1 MQDAVRSSKQRT
13 HRAFAQGYQTWS
25 ALCRTSSE
33 ETDLWRDCLQRLRT
47 AFPDHPRLP
56 QNVKA
61 DKNFRNVALIKAT
74 TTWLAANEVDH
85 LPPFKDESTFHVAWD
100 KPTKMILTA
109 EGRHSRATLPDV
121 FGKHSRHIPVLLQAW
136 AYILSAR
143 WAELVPG
150 AHLSRTDI
158 SLSNENTSRSP
169 PEHNSKSQV
178 TINLGAVS
186 EGAAQWWTALLSV
199 ERGWSATMSNKEGRC
214 LHSPWSISL
223 EPEIPIL
230 ISVEGKST
238 TSASADVST
247 TLSEVYSYLA
257 EYCSVHRID
266 DDVYLA
272 SLSGALMISAS
283 KYDGRSIALPVPD
296 AHWGEKMEED
306 RRQHQTSSTLTG
318 INNVQFDRLM
328 TLSCNAKGTR
338 ALLTSVFCEVE
349 VSSNIYGMW
358 LQGSFAVL
366 DTIKNPHSLLEIL
379 IRRDPDIGFLWLG
392 SFITGGNDKA
402 LREGRAGWWNIDLG
416 AAAWTGTLM
425 SFIQMPVPQF
435 ATDTRSISRADECRL
450 LSLCHDINYTIPPLF
465 PFPPFGS
472 TAIEDTNIDVH
483 EHILC
488 GWDHGLRFSH
498 LTWHCSDGTKVQQGP
513 KVSSMATR
521 LKNGVLQGSV
531 PEVEVDYEEYDSEDE
546 NSEMVTR
553 NIFTWLRGDDGFPV
567 AERAIREHE
576 WIDNLDSEDDEPI
589 EGDVHSSFAGHL
601 HRWLLKTSTH
611 RSNSI

>member
-1 MQDAVRSSKQRT
+1 MQDAVRPSEQRAR
-13 HRAFAQGYQTWS
+13 RAFAQGYQTWS
-25 ALCRTSSE
+25 ALHRISSE
-33 ETDLWRDCLQRLRT
+33 ETDLWRDCLQRMRT

-61 DKNFRNVALIKAT
+61 DKNFRNVALVKAT

-85 LPPFKDESTFHVAWD
+85 LPPFKDESTFYVAWD

-109 EGRHSRATLPDV
+109 DGRHSSATLPDI

-143 WAELVPG
+143 WADLVPG
-150 AHLSRTDI
+150 AHLFRHDI
-158 SLSNENTSRSP
+158 SLSNGNTSRSP
-169 PEHNSKSQV
+169 PEHNSKSPV

-223 EPEIPIL
+223 ESEIPIL
-230 ISVEGKST
+230 ISVKGKST
-238 TSASADVST
+238 ASASADVST
-247 TLSEVYSYLA
+247 TLSEAYSYLA

-272 SLSGALMISAS
+272 SLAGALMIPAS

-306 RRQHQTSSTLTG
+306 RRQHQTSSTLMG
-318 INNVQFDRLM
+318 IKNVQFDRLL
-328 TLSCNAKGTR
+328 TLSCNAKGIK
-338 ALLTSVFCEVE
+338 ALLTSVFCEVC
-349 VSSNIYGMW
+349 G
-358 LQGSFAVL
+358 
-366 DTIKNPHSLLEIL
+366 
-379 IRRDPDIGFLWLG
+379 RRVR
-392 SFITGGNDKA
+392 GNDKT

-450 LSLCHDINYTIPPLF
+450 LYLCHDINYTIPPLF

-472 TAIEDTNIDVH
+472 TAIEDTNIEVH

-488 GWDHGLRFSH
+488 GWDHSLRFSH
-498 LTWHCSDGTKVQQGP
+498 LTWHCSDGTKVQQDP
-513 KVSSMATR
+513 KVPSMATR

-531 PEVEVDYEEYDSEDE
+531 PEEEVDYEEYDSEDE

-567 AERAIREHE
+567 AKRAIREHE

-589 EGDVHSSFAGHL
+589 EGDVHSSFDGHL
-601 HRWLLKTSTH
+601 HGWLLETSTQ

>member
-1 MQDAVRSSKQRT
+1 
-13 HRAFAQGYQTWS
+13 
-25 ALCRTSSE
+25 
-33 ETDLWRDCLQRLRT
+33 
-47 AFPDHPRLP
+47 
-56 QNVKA
+56 
-61 DKNFRNVALIKAT
+61 
-74 TTWLAANEVDH
+74 
-85 LPPFKDESTFHVAWD
+85 
-100 KPTKMILTA
+100 MILTA
-109 EGRHSRATLPDV
+109 DGRHSRATLPDI

-150 AHLSRTDI
+150 AHLSRRDI
-158 SLSNENTSRSP
+158 SLSNGNTSRSP
-169 PEHNSKSQV
+169 PEHNSNSPV

-223 EPEIPIL
+223 ESDIPIL

-247 TLSEVYSYLA
+247 TLSEAYSYLA

-266 DDVYLA
+266 DDVYHA
-272 SLSGALMISAS
+272 SLAGALMIPAS
-283 KYDGRSIALPVPD
+283 KYDGRSIALPVPG
-296 AHWGEKMEED
+296 AHWGETMEED
-306 RRQHQTSSTLTG
+306 RPREPEHFSP
-318 INNVQFDRLM
+318 VYF
-328 TLSCNAKGTR
+328 
-338 ALLTSVFCEVE
+338 
-349 VSSNIYGMW
+349 
-358 LQGSFAVL
+358 GSFAVL
-366 DTIKNPHSLLEIL
+366 DTIKNPHSLLGIL

-392 SFITGGNDKA
+392 SFTTGGNDKA

-450 LSLCHDINYTIPPLF
+450 LYLCHDINYTIPPLF

-513 KVSSMATR
+513 KVPSMATR

-589 EGDVHSSFAGHL
+589 EGDVHSSFGGHL
-601 HRWLLKTSTH
+601 HGWLLKTSTH

>member
-1 MQDAVRSSKQRT
+1 
-13 HRAFAQGYQTWS
+13 
-25 ALCRTSSE
+25 
-33 ETDLWRDCLQRLRT
+33 
-47 AFPDHPRLP
+47 
-56 QNVKA
+56 
-61 DKNFRNVALIKAT
+61 
-74 TTWLAANEVDH
+74 
-85 LPPFKDESTFHVAWD
+85 
-100 KPTKMILTA
+100 MILTA
-109 EGRHSRATLPDV
+109 DGRHSSATLPDI

-143 WAELVPG
+143 WADLVPG
-150 AHLSRTDI
+150 AHLFRHDI
-158 SLSNENTSRSP
+158 SLSNGNTSRSP
-169 PEHNSKSQV
+169 PEHNSKSPV

-223 EPEIPIL
+223 ESEIPIL
-230 ISVEGKST
+230 ISVKGKST
-238 TSASADVST
+238 ASASADVST
-247 TLSEVYSYLA
+247 TLSEAYSYLA

-272 SLSGALMISAS
+272 SLAGALMIPAS

-296 AHWGEKMEED
+296 AHWG
-306 RRQHQTSSTLTG
+306 
-318 INNVQFDRLM
+318 
-328 TLSCNAKGTR
+328 
-338 ALLTSVFCEVE
+338 
-349 VSSNIYGMW
+349 
-358 LQGSFAVL
+358 
-366 DTIKNPHSLLEIL
+366 
-379 IRRDPDIGFLWLG
+379 
-392 SFITGGNDKA
+392 GNDKT

-450 LSLCHDINYTIPPLF
+450 LYLCHDINYTIPPLF

-472 TAIEDTNIDVH
+472 TAIEDTNIEVH

-488 GWDHGLRFSH
+488 GWDHSLRFSH
-498 LTWHCSDGTKVQQGP
+498 LTWHCSDGTKVQQDP
-513 KVSSMATR
+513 KVPSMATR

-531 PEVEVDYEEYDSEDE
+531 PEEEVDYEEYDSEDE

-567 AERAIREHE
+567 AKRAIREHE

-589 EGDVHSSFAGHL
+589 EGDVHSSFDGHL
-601 HRWLLKTSTH
+601 HGWLLETSTQ

>member
-1 MQDAVRSSKQRT
+1 MQDAVRPSEQRAR
-13 HRAFAQGYQTWS
+13 RAFAQGYQTWS
-25 ALCRTSSE
+25 ALHRISSE
-33 ETDLWRDCLQRLRT
+33 ETDLWRDCLQRMRT

-61 DKNFRNVALIKAT
+61 DKNFRNVALVKAT

-85 LPPFKDESTFHVAWD
+85 LPPFKDESTFYVAWD

-109 EGRHSRATLPDV
+109 DGRHSSATLPDI

-150 AHLSRTDI
+150 AHLFRHDI
-158 SLSNENTSRSP
+158 SLSNGNTSRSP
-169 PEHNSKSQV
+169 PEHNSKSPV

-223 EPEIPIL
+223 ESEIPIL
-230 ISVEGKST
+230 ISVKGKST
-238 TSASADVST
+238 ASASADVST
-247 TLSEVYSYLA
+247 TLSEAYSYLA

-272 SLSGALMISAS
+272 SLAGALMIPAS

-306 RRQHQTSSTLTG
+306 RRQHQTSSTLMG
-318 INNVQFDRLM
+318 INNVQFDRLL
-328 TLSCNAKGTR
+328 TLSCNAKGIK
-338 ALLTSVFCEVE
+338 ALLTSVFC
-349 VSSNIYGMW
+349 
-358 LQGSFAVL
+358 
-366 DTIKNPHSLLEIL
+366 
-379 IRRDPDIGFLWLG
+379 
-392 SFITGGNDKA
+392 GNDKT

-450 LSLCHDINYTIPPLF
+450 LYLCHDINYTIPPLF

-488 GWDHGLRFSH
+488 GWDHSLRFSH

-513 KVSSMATR
+513 KVPSMATR

-531 PEVEVDYEEYDSEDE
+531 PEEEVDYEEYDSEDE

-589 EGDVHSSFAGHL
+589 EGDVHSSFDGHL
-601 HRWLLKTSTH
+601 HGWLLETSTQ